1 MDTLGAWGTRRVSA
15 WLIPTVSPHDGGE
28 SFIHSTS
35 SFSVCVSLSSTNSL
49 SCVVVIIYQTCCCWR
64 RFLVAG
70 RVLVFETRSDS
81 PLFASNDDTS
91 SHPRLRHQQS
101 RYSTPI
107 REIGFVVDCET
118 PSIHPTPF
126 IQLLPSLP
134 WPQLRA
140 SRSPSLVTRVSN
152 CSRARRTGRMVMLS
166 SSRSLLC
173 RSKFVSNSHL
183 IQLRLE
189 YEANSYTLHR

>member
-1 MDTLGAWGTRRVSA
+1 
-15 WLIPTVSPHDGGE
+15 
-28 SFIHSTS
+28 
-35 SFSVCVSLSSTNSL
+35 VCVF
-49 SCVVVIIYQTCCCWR
+49 VVDEQLVVCCCDHIPDLLLLAPVFSCWAR
-64 RFLVAG
+64 AG
-70 RVLVFETRSDS
+70 FRHVQIPRSS
-81 PLFASNDDTS
+81 RPTTTPHP
-91 SHPRLRHQQS
+91 HPRLRHQHSQ
-101 RYSTPI
+101 YSTPI